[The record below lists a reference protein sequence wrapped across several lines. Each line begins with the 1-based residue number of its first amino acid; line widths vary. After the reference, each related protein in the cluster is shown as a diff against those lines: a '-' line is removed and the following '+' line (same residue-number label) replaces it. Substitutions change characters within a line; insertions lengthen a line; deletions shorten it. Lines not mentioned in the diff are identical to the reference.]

1 MPSFFMESAAM
12 LARQAD
18 ELLAERKRDARRRGG
33 AHGRRMAEAAR
44 EKSVSNA
51 LDELRR
57 KLTLGMISRQEF
69 DKGVALLKG
78 VEGVSLLKG
87 KGRSSN

>member
-1 MPSFFMESAAM
+1 MANFFMTGAAM

-18 ELLAERKRDARRRGG
+18 EMLARRKREARRRAG
-33 AHGRRMAEAAR
+33 AEGRRSAEAAR
-44 EKSVSNA
+44 RTSINST

-69 DKGVALLKG
+69 DEAVASVGNQGLSPG
-78 VEGVSLLKG
+78 GASLTP
-87 KGRSSN
+87 